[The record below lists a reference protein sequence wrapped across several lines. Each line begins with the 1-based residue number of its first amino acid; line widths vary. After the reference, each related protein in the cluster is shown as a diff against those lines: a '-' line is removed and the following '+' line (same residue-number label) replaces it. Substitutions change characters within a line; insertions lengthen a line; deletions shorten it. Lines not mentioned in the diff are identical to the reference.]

1 MLLTCGHSFHE
12 KCLSRQSCIY
22 CEPFLYETITDLSK
36 KFNESIR
43 ATGSDDED
51 MIEDEE
57 EEAAEDEEATSDDL
71 EEYYTS
77 EEFMLHLEAQ
87 LDGLTPRTTK
97 PKFQSAKQKDHLI
110 SLDHDYM

>member
-22 CEPFLYETITDLSK
+22 CEPLLYETITDLSK
-36 KFNESIR
+36 KINISIS
-43 ATGSDDED
+43 TGSDDKD
-51 MIEDEE
+51 IIEDVE
-57 EEAAEDEEATSDDL
+57 EEAADDEEVTSDDL

-87 LDGLTPRTTK
+87 LAGLTPRTTK
-97 PKFQSAKQKDHLI
+97 PKFQSAKQRDHLI